1 MKTLLTSAL
10 PPARLVLALGAT
22 LAATAAFAAT
32 PVVEV
37 YKNPACGCCGK
48 WVEHLKQNGFEVKLD
63 ETSDV
68 SAERQRLGMPE
79 QLASCHTAKVG
90 NYVVEGHV
98 PVKEIQRMQL
108 EHPKALGLAVPSMP
122 PGTPGMVGNGHY
134 DVLLV
139 QAGGAT
145 RTYAHY

>member
-1 MKTLLTSAL
+1 MKPLLTSTL
-10 PPARLVLALGAT
+10 YPARLLLAFGAT
-22 LAATAAFAAT
+22 FAATVAFAAV
-32 PVVEV
+32 PVVDV

-48 WVEHLKQNGFEVKLD
+48 WVEHLKQNGFEVKVH
-63 ETSDV
+63 EMADV
-68 SAERQRLGMPE
+68 SSERQRLGMRE

-98 PVKEIQRMQL
+98 PAQDIQRLQR

-122 PGTPGMVGNGHY
+122 SGTPGMGGNGHY